1 MARMDPL
8 YRHWNAD
15 QGRHGFTQ
23 IWRQQ
28 FPATPHSAPTRVLPS
43 HSCDLVFNFGDPFE
57 RVGDRGS
64 SRLPAIHL
72 VGPLT
77 RYLAVR
83 ATGST
88 DLLIGRMPAWSLFP
102 LFGVPAEALT
112 DQVVALSDLPK
123 GRWVTEVE
131 RFEAESIHLHLTSQQ
146 RPIQDPGLVC
156 AALRRIQASSGQ
168 TRTSALAADLGVS
181 RRHLCRLFQRSIG
194 YGPKSAASL
203 ARFHNAIALLVSGL
217 SGAALAA
224 EAGYA
229 DQPHLI
235 RSITQRC
242 GLSPS
247 QILKLPDSALK
258 RRFNHSARSQIFKTV
273 YL

>member
-146 RPIQDPGLVC
+146 RPDP
-156 AALRRIQASSGQ
+156 
-168 TRTSALAADLGVS
+168 DLGTGRRSGRQPPSPLPLVS
-181 RRHLCRLFQRSIG
+181 AIDRLRTQKRCLASAVSQRHCPACQRPERRGAGGRGRLCR
-194 YGPKSAASL
+194 SAASDSQHHPAL
-203 ARFHNAIALLVSGL
+203 RTLSIADPQAPGQRPQASLQSQCQVPNLQDSL
-217 SGAALAA
+217 SV
-224 EAGYA
+224 AG
-229 DQPHLI
+229 
-235 RSITQRC
+235 
-242 GLSPS
+242 
-247 QILKLPDSALK
+247 
-258 RRFNHSARSQIFKTV
+258 
-273 YL
+273 